1 MEKFIIKKLHQK
13 TLTGLSLCLAGAGF
27 AQAQSQDKAPNI
39 LFIMA
44 DDHTSQAI
52 NSYGGILAKYLPT
65 PNIDRI
71 GREGVRMNN
80 CFVTNSISTPSR
92 ACILTGQY
100 SQKNGVYTLS
110 DAIDPNHPNVAKELQ
125 KAGYQTAIIG
135 KWHLG
140 TEPAGFDFYNVLP
153 GQGRYYNPLLIR
165 KGDWKKGNN
174 GQPQT
179 TEYGGH
185 STDIIANEAINFMQQ
200 AEDDQPFFLMCHFK
214 APHREWNPAH
224 RFKDLLKDV
233 TIPEPD
239 NLLDTYEGKG
249 QYTQF
254 LKMSMEDMNRAD
266 LKGETIPENLTRD
279 EKRHWV
285 YQRYIKDYLRCI
297 AGIDENVGR
306 ILKYLDDNGL
316 TENTIVIYTS
326 DQGFFLGEHGWFDK
340 RLMYE
345 ECLRMPFLIR
355 YPKEIKPATVN
366 NDIVMNLDFAPL
378 FLDFAG
384 IATPEYMQGESFR
397 SNLRGETPANWRKS
411 MYYRYWMNDDDPHHV
426 AANYG
431 IRTERYK
438 LIFYYTQPLG
448 MKGANSMTLTPEW
461 ELYDLQNDPAEMKN
475 IYKDPAN
482 KKLISELKKEL
493 LQLKEKYEDQDSKYP
508 IMQEIYK
515 KYW

>member
-1 MEKFIIKKLHQK
+1 MHCQK
-13 TLTGLSLCLAGAGF
+13 TLTGLSLTLAGVI
-27 AQAQSQDKAPNI
+27 QAQSPQKAPNI
-39 LFIMA
+39 LFIMS

-52 NSYGGILAKYLPT
+52 SAYGGILSGYLPT

-71 GREGVRMNN
+71 AREGARMNN

-92 ACILTGQY
+92 ACIITGQY
-100 SQKNGVYTLS
+100 SQKSGVYTLS
-110 DAIDPNHPNVAKELQ
+110 DELDRNHPNVAKELQ

-140 TEPAGFDFYNVLP
+140 TEPSGFDYYNVLP
-153 GQGRYYNPLLIR
+153 GQGRYYNPLMIR
-165 KGDWKKGNN
+165 TGDWNKGAN
-174 GQPQT
+174 GRPQT

-185 STDIIANEAINFMQQ
+185 STDIIANEAIRFMQQ
-200 AEDDQPFFLMCHFK
+200 TNSEQPFFLMCHFK
-214 APHREWNPAH
+214 APHRPWEPAH

-233 TIPEPD
+233 DIPEPA

-249 QYTQF
+249 QYTRQ
-254 LKMSMEDMNRAD
+254 LRMSMEDMDRID
-266 LKGETIPENLTRD
+266 LKGETIPENMTRD

-316 TENTIVIYTS
+316 ADNTIVVYTG

-345 ECLRMPFLIR
+345 ECLRMPLLIR
-355 YPKEIKPATVN
+355 DPKEIKAETVN
-366 NDIVMNLDFAPL
+366 NDLVMNLDFAPL

-384 IATPEYMQGESFR
+384 VATPPYMQGESFR
-397 SNLRGETPANWRKS
+397 ASLKGQTPATWRKS
-411 MYYRYWMNDDDPHHV
+411 IYYRYWMNDDDPHHV

-431 IRTERYK
+431 IRTDRYK
-438 LIFYYTQPLG
+438 LIFYYAQPLD
-448 MKGANSMTLTPEW
+448 MKGANKRVLTPEW
-461 ELYDLQNDPAEMKN
+461 ELYDLQNDPAEMRN
-475 IYKDPAN
+475 IYNVPAN
-482 KKLISELKKEL
+482 KKLIKQLKKEL
-493 LQLKEKYEDQDSKYP
+493 LQLKEKYGDRDDKYP
-508 IMQEIYK
+508 VMQEIYK

>member
-1 MEKFIIKKLHQK
+1 MNKLSIK
-13 TLTGLSLCLAGAGF
+13 TLTGLSLCLAGTGW
-27 AQAQSQDKAPNI
+27 AQMQGQSKAPNI
-39 LFIMA
+39 LFIMS

-52 NSYGGILAKYLPT
+52 SAYEGILAKYMPT
-65 PNIDRI
+65 PNLDRI

-92 ACILTGQY
+92 ACIITGQY
-100 SQKNGVYTLS
+100 SQKSGVYTLN
-110 DAIDPNHPNVAKELQ
+110 DALDSNHPNVAKELQ
-125 KAGYQTAIIG
+125 KAGYRTAIIG

-140 TEPAGFDFYNVLP
+140 TEPAGFDDYNVLP

-165 KGDWKKGNN
+165 KGDWDKGP
-174 GQPQT
+174 GGRPRT

-185 STDIIANEAINFMQQ
+185 STDVIANEAIDFMQQ
-200 AEDDQPFFLMCHFK
+200 AGREQPFFLMCHFK
-214 APHREWNPAH
+214 APHRPWEPAD

-233 TIPEPD
+233 TIPEPA

-254 LKMSMEDMNRAD
+254 LRMSMEDMTRTD
-266 LKGETIPENLTRD
+266 LKGETIPENMTRD

-316 TENTIVIYTS
+316 AENTIVVYTG

-345 ECLRMPFLIR
+345 ECLRMPLLIR
-355 YPKEIKPATVN
+355 YPKEIKPGTVN
-366 NDIVMNLDFAPL
+366 DDIVMNLDFAPL
-378 FLDFAG
+378 FLDYAG
-384 IATPEYMQGESFR
+384 VSTPSYMQGESFR
-397 SNLRGETPANWRKS
+397 NNLKGQASADWRKS
-411 MYYRYWMNDDDPHHV
+411 MYYRYWMNDDVDHHV
-426 AANYG
+426 AAHYG

-438 LIFYYTQPLG
+438 LVFYYAQPLG
-448 MKGANSMTLTPEW
+448 MKGANKGSLSPEW
-461 ELYDLQNDPAEMKN
+461 ELYDLQNDPAEMNN
-475 IYKDPAN
+475 IYKNPAN
-482 KKLISELKKEL
+482 KKLIAQLKKEL
-493 LQLKEKYEDQDSKYP
+493 LQLKEKYDDQDSKYP
-508 IMQEIYK
+508 EMQEICK

>member
-1 MEKFIIKKLHQK
+1 MLQKKSFLF
-13 TLTGLSLCLAGAGF
+13 TGLSLCVAGMAH
-27 AQAQSQDKAPNI
+27 AQSKAPNI
-39 LFIMA
+39 LFIMS

-52 NSYGGILAKYLPT
+52 SAYGGYLGQYLPT
-65 PNIDRI
+65 PNLDRI
-71 GREGVRMNN
+71 AKEGVLMKN

-92 ACILTGQY
+92 ACIITGQY

-110 DAIDPNHPNVAKELQ
+110 DMIDRDHPNVAKELQ

-140 TEPAGFDFYNVLP
+140 TEPAGYDYYNVLP
-153 GQGRYYNPLLIR
+153 GQGRYYNPLFI
-165 KGDWKKGNN
+165 KMGDWDKGQ
-174 GQPQT
+174 GGRPRQ

-185 STDIIANEAINFMQQ
+185 STDVIANEAINFMQSVDH
-200 AEDDQPFFLMCHFK
+200 ERPFFLQCHFK
-214 APHREWNPAH
+214 APHRSWEPAH

-233 TIPEPD
+233 YIPVPG
-239 NLLDTYEGKG
+239 NILDTYEGKG
-249 QYTQF
+249 QYTQA
-254 LKMSMEDMNRAD
+254 LRMSMENLRTNDV
-266 LKGETIPENLTRD
+266 KVPIPEGMSRD
-279 EKRHWV
+279 EARFWAFQ
-285 YQRYIKDYLRCI
+285 YYIKDYLRCV

-316 TENTIVIYTS
+316 TDNTIVIYTG

-345 ECLRMPFLIR
+345 EALRMPLLIR
-355 YPKEIKPATVN
+355 YPKEIKPETVN

-378 FLDFAG
+378 FLDYAG
-384 IATPEYMQGESFR
+384 VSVPSYMQGESFR
-397 SNLRGETPANWRKS
+397 NNLKGQTPTNWRKS
-411 MYYRYWMNDDDPHHV
+411 MYYRYWMNADNDHSVTAH
-426 AANYG
+426 YG

-438 LIFYYTQPLG
+438 LVYYYAQPLG
-448 MKGANSMTLTPEW
+448 INGANKSMLVPEW

-482 KKLISELKKEL
+482 KNLIAQLKKEL

-508 IMQEIYK
+508 ELIELNK

>member
-1 MEKFIIKKLHQK
+1 MVKKLYK
-13 TLTGLSLCLAGAGF
+13 RALTGLTMTVAGVGLL
-27 AQAQSQDKAPNI
+27 QAQSQNKAPNI
-39 LFIMA
+39 LYIMA
-44 DDHTSQAI
+44 DDHTAQAI
-52 NSYGGILAKYLPT
+52 SAYGGFLGKYLPT
-65 PNIDRI
+65 PNLDRI
-71 GREGVRMNN
+71 AKEGVRMNN

-100 SQKNGVYTLS
+100 SHKNGVYTLEEPL
-110 DAIDPNHPNVAKELQ
+110 DRNHPNVAKELQ
-125 KAGYQTAIIG
+125 KAGYQTAIVG
-135 KWHLG
+135 KWHLV

-165 KGDWKKGNN
+165 TGDWTKGRN
-174 GQPQT
+174 GQPQM

-185 STDIIANEAINFMQQ
+185 STDVITNEAIGFMQQ
-200 AEDDQPFFLMCHFK
+200 ASKDKPFFLMCHFK
-214 APHREWNPAH
+214 APHRSWEPAH
-224 RFKDLLKDV
+224 RFQNLLKDV
-233 TIPEPD
+233 DIPEPD

-254 LKMSMEDMNRAD
+254 LRMSMEDMNRTD

-306 ILKYLDDNGL
+306 LLKYLDDNGL

-345 ECLRMPFLIR
+345 ECLRMPLLIR
-355 YPKEIKPATVN
+355 YPKEIKPGTVN
-366 NDIVMNLDFAPL
+366 DDMVMNLDFAPL

-384 IATPEYMQGESFR
+384 IQTPSYMQGESFR
-397 SNLRGETPANWRKS
+397 ANLKGQTPATWRKS
-411 MYYRYWMNDDDPHHV
+411 MYYRYWMNNDGAHYV

-438 LIFYYTQPLG
+438 LIFYYAKALG
-448 MKGANSMTLTPEW
+448 KNGTSEYQSLQPEW
-461 ELYDLQNDPAEMKN
+461 ELYDLQNDPTEMRN
-475 IYKDPAN
+475 IYNDPAN
-482 KKLISELKKEL
+482 RKLIAQLKKEL

-508 IMQEIYK
+508 EMQAIVK